1 MDTNWLSRTELLYG
15 KEKIERLKKAHVLLV
30 GLGGVGAYT
39 AEQLCRAG
47 IGEMTLVDADSVE
60 LTNLNRQ
67 LPALRS
73 TLGKPKVDVICQ
85 RLKDINPD
93 IVLHPIHEFLRDERT
108 QEVLDS
114 ARFDYVVDAIDSLSP
129 KVYLIYFAMQRQQK
143 LVSVMGAGGKIDPSL
158 VKVCDIK
165 KTHQCRLAHAI
176 RKRLHRMGITTGFKA
191 VFSPE
196 PVLEEAI
203 MIDAD
208 PDINKLSTVGTVS
221 YMPAVFGCHA
231 AAVVINDL

>member
-1 MDTNWLSRTELLYG
+1 MNDNWLSRTELLYG
-15 KEKIERLKKAHVLLV
+15 KEKIERLQKAHVLVV
-30 GLGGVGAYT
+30 GLGGVGAYA

-47 IGEMTLVDADSVE
+47 IGEMTLIDADTVE

-73 TLGKPKVDVICQ
+73 TLGKPKVEVICQ
-85 RLKDINPD
+85 RMKDINPD
-93 IVLHPIHEFLRDERT
+93 IILHPIHEFLRDERT

-129 KVYLIYFAMQRQQK
+129 KVYLIYFAMQRQLP

-158 VKVCDIK
+158 VKACDIK
-165 KTHQCRLAHAI
+165 KTHHCRLAHAI

-196 PVLEEAI
+196 PVNEEAV
-203 MIDAD
+203 MLDAD
-208 PDINKLSTVGTVS
+208 PGINKLSTVGTVS
-221 YMPAVFGCHA
+221 YMPAIFGCHA